1 MGNTLHLDTLHLVGL
16 TGNGCRIARDGGG
29 GYVVNPS
36 ADQDNWQRV
45 ANLPA
50 AYAVCER
57 FDSRASL
64 ALPRW
69 REQA

>member
-1 MGNTLHLDTLHLVGL
+1 MGGQLHLVGL
-16 TGNGCRIARDGGG
+16 TGDGCRIARDGGG
-29 GYVVNPS
+29 GYVVHHDDVDG
-36 ADQDNWQRV
+36 AWQRV

-57 FDSRASL
+57 FTQRDVTG
-64 ALPRW
+64 LPRR

>member
-1 MGNTLHLDTLHLVGL
+1 MGSPLHLVGL
-16 TGNGCRIARDGGG
+16 TGNGCRIARDGCG
-29 GYVVNPS
+29 GYVVNHD
-36 ADQDNWQRV
+36 ADQDSWQRV

-57 FDSRASL
+57 FDNRETL

>member
-1 MGNTLHLDTLHLVGL
+1 MSGHLHLVGL
-16 TGNGCRIARDGGG
+16 TTDGCRIARDGGG
-29 GYVVNPS
+29 GYVVNHDELEG
-36 ADQDNWQRV
+36 AWQRV

-57 FDSRASL
+57 FNQRDVIP
-64 ALPRW
+64 LPRR

>member
-1 MGNTLHLDTLHLVGL
+1 MGGPLHLVGL
-16 TGNGCRIARDGGG
+16 TADCCRIARDGGG
-29 GYVVNPS
+29 GYVVDH
-36 ADQDNWQRV
+36 ADQRGAWQRV

-50 AYAVCER
+50 AYAACEL
-57 FDSRASL
+57 FSRRDAL

>member
-1 MGNTLHLDTLHLVGL
+1 MGETRHLVGL
-16 TGNGCRIARDGGG
+16 TGGGCRIARDGAG

-36 ADQDNWQRV
+36 PDVDSWQRV

-57 FDSRASL
+57 FDTRDSL
-64 ALPRW
+64 VLPRW
-69 REQA
+69 RKQA